1 MKTPHVA
8 RTKTIA
14 NPVPSLL
21 AAATV
26 AAMARRF
33 RSLSRGGSLAATAVG
48 GAVVAGT
55 GLRGGAAL
63 MTFFVS
69 STLLGRLPRAPGRR
83 QRRGNERDA
92 VQVLANGGVAAVCAL
107 AMTLPRNCAR
117 PLALSAFGGALAT
130 ATADTW
136 ATEIGSRASTRPR
149 SIVTGK
155 PVPAG
160 TSGGVSWAGS
170 LAAAVGATSIAAVVS
185 TSASGNP
192 TQGRA
197 LWRAIAI
204 GGFCGALVDSVLGAS
219 VQEVRFC
226 RVCGEVT
233 ELTRHDCGAP
243 TTTVRGIAWFN
254 NDAVNLAATL
264 AGSATSTFL
273 AKRASL
279 RPE

>member
-1 MKTPHVA
+1 MKTPNVA
-8 RTKTIA
+8 RTKTSA
-14 NPVPSLL
+14 NPVLSLL

-48 GAVVAGT
+48 GAVVAGA
-55 GLRGGAAL
+55 GLRGGMAL

-69 STLLGRLPRAPGRR
+69 STLLGRLPRLPGRR
-83 QRRGNERDA
+83 QRRGNERDV
-92 VQVLANGGVAAVCAL
+92 VQVLANGGVAATCAL
-107 AMTLPRNCAR
+107 AMAFPRNSAR
-117 PLALSAFGGALAT
+117 LTAIAAFGGALAT

-149 SIVTGK
+149 SIITGK

-160 TSGGVSWAGS
+160 TSGGVSWPGS
-170 LAAAVGATSIAAVVS
+170 LAAAVGAMSIATVVS
-185 TSASGNP
+185 TSATGKP
-192 TQGRA
+192 THGRA

-204 GGFCGALVDSVLGAS
+204 GGFCGALVDSVLGAT

-226 RVCGEVT
+226 HVCGEET
-233 ELTRHDCGAP
+233 ELPRHACGAP

-254 NDAVNLAATL
+254 NDAVNFAATL
-264 AGSATSTFL
+264 AGSATAAFL
-273 AKRASL
+273 AKKES
-279 RPE
+279 

>member
-1 MKTPHVA
+1 MKIPHVA
-8 RTKTIA
+8 RTSA
-14 NPVPSLL
+14 NPVLSLL

-33 RSLSRGGSLAATAVG
+33 RSLTPGGSLAATAVG
-48 GAVVAGT
+48 GAAVAGA

-92 VQVLANGGVAAVCAL
+92 VQVLANGGVAAACAL
-107 AMTLPRNCAR
+107 AMALPRNCAR

-149 SIVTGK
+149 SIATGK

-160 TSGGVSWAGS
+160 TSGGVSWPGS

-185 TSASGNP
+185 TSASGKS
-192 TQGRA
+192 THYRA
-197 LWRAIAI
+197 LWPAIAI
-204 GGFCGALVDSVLGAS
+204 GGFCGALVDSVLGATM
-219 VQEVRFC
+219 QEVRFC
-226 RVCGEVT
+226 HACGEET
-233 ELTRHDCGAP
+233 ELPRHDCGAP
-243 TTTVRGIAWFN
+243 TTTVRGIVWFN
-254 NDAVNLAATL
+254 NDAVNLAATM
-264 AGSATSTFL
+264 AGSATAAFL
-273 AKRASL
+273 AKRASW
-279 RPE
+279 RSE